1 MRNEVNLHLKKVKND
16 PSTPQWN
23 AHTHSHTHA
32 YAGEAQRTH
41 RHSELAVAI
50 ANYSQSVICSLTVL
64 ACLLTHVRTKFEKQC
79 HIQTIA
85 ATMQAATLCLARA
98 AALLYNT
105 AELAFYGKASTET
118 SNTLEQSRRTKQ
130 KLWRPLAT
138 TASMLTFVCSPARRL
153 LCQSIDERWTKCV
166 ASQYAYPAISRERG
180 RNKLGKLAG

>member
-23 AHTHSHTHA
+23 AHTHA

-50 ANYSQSVICSLTVL
+50 ADYSQSVICSLTVL

-85 ATMQAATLCLARA
+85 ATLCLARA

-105 AELAFYGKASTET
+105 AELAFYGEASTEH
-118 SNTLEQSRRTKQ
+118 SNILKQSRRTKQ
-130 KLWRPLAT
+130 KLWRPLGT
-138 TASMLTFVCSPARRL
+138 TALMLTFVSSSVRRL
-153 LCQSIDERWTKCV
+153 LC
-166 ASQYAYPAISRERG
+166 
-180 RNKLGKLAG
+180 